1 MLLLTSCAGLLAN
14 KQPSIAV
21 SQIVIVPDDCE
32 RVLNEQPVV
41 QVEKGKDWRAL
52 FYRAQDGQ
60 IVENKVIRSGRECI
74 ANERKLYGAVK

>member
-1 MLLLTSCAGLLAN
+1 MLLLTNCAGMVAS
-14 KQPSIAV
+14 KPSIAA
-21 SQIVIVPDDCE
+21 SQTVIVPDDCE

-60 IVENKVIRSGRECI
+60 KVENSVIRSGRECI